1 MDGYFHRVRRQTGTR
16 FWINNPTGEEIDW
29 ALAAGAISCTTNPA
43 YCARLLA
50 SEPDYVNGLIDT
62 VIREIPDCEGA
73 APVVYQRSAQRL
85 LERFLPSYER
95 SGGRS
100 GFVTL
105 QDDPR
110 REDDADSVIRFAVE
124 NSRLGPNVMA
134 KIPVIQ
140 SGLEAIE
147 GCVAR
152 NIPICAT
159 EVFSISQAI
168 HVDERYRKA
177 ASRTGNHP
185 PLSITH
191 ITGIFD
197 EYLRKTAAREGIAI
211 SDGVISQ
218 AGCAVARKQYGILR
232 QRGSDVTMLG
242 GGARSPGHFTE
253 FVGGDI
259 HITINW
265 STAAELIQRDPPVE
279 SRIDAGTPEAVLEQ
293 LSAAFPDFDK
303 AYRDDGLDVSEFAD
317 YGPVQLFRN
326 MFLDGWYT
334 LLAAISR
341 RKSMQAR

>member
-105 QDDPR
+105 QGDPR

-124 NSRLGPNVMA
+124 NSRLGPNIMA

-159 EVFSISQAI
+159 EV
-168 HVDERYRKA
+168 
-177 ASRTGNHP
+177 
-185 PLSITH
+185 
-191 ITGIFD
+191 
-197 EYLRKTAAREGIAI
+197 
-211 SDGVISQ
+211 
-218 AGCAVARKQYGILR
+218 
-232 QRGSDVTMLG
+232 
-242 GGARSPGHFTE
+242 
-253 FVGGDI
+253 
-259 HITINW
+259 
-265 STAAELIQRDPPVE
+265 
-279 SRIDAGTPEAVLEQ
+279 
-293 LSAAFPDFDK
+293 
-303 AYRDDGLDVSEFAD
+303 
-317 YGPVQLFRN
+317 
-326 MFLDGWYT
+326 
-334 LLAAISR
+334 
-341 RKSMQAR
+341 